1 MNKFDQ
7 FKKLQFRVLNF
18 IFVEYIHKNN
28 NAYICI
34 YIYIFFSWCGQDLS
48 VQFPLRGLQMAT
60 LRLTFFRKKYMLK
73 F

>member
-28 NAYICI
+28 NAYIFI
-34 YIYIFFSWCGQDLS
+34 YFSLGVAKTYRFSSL
-48 VQFPLRGLQMAT
+48 
-60 LRLTFFRKKYMLK
+60 
-73 F
+73 